1 MMDIDRQS
9 LRAGGFRSHAD
20 SSRGGRIDRA
30 GPADLTVLAADHA
43 SVPMNLG
50 AILIFDGAGPTP
62 AEVRALLHERV
73 PHVPRLRQALRRTP
87 FGCGR
92 PIWVDD
98 PTFSVDRHLTHLG
111 WPQPGTRRALF
122 DIAADLLCRPFAPDL
137 PLWQAYSVTGTG
149 RAALVVVLHHVLA
162 DGLGSLAVLTAL
174 ADEGDHAAVARF
186 PRPAPSI
193 RELAVDAT
201 LAKLHAIG
209 SLAAGLRRG
218 RAGLR
223 ELTFGA
229 PLLPPAERIS
239 LIRPTTHR
247 RRLASTAVALNE
259 VAATAHRF
267 GGTVNDV
274 VLAAV
279 TGALLEILDGRGERP
294 HRLVMSIPVSGRRT
308 ATVSDLGNDTG
319 VRPLAVP
326 AITDD
331 PARLTAIVTATT
343 AARGSSTR
351 ASSARPLGLAFRLLH
366 RFGLFRLFID
376 HQRLVHTFE
385 TNLRGPGTALHLA
398 GHRIDAL
405 LPLVAT
411 PGNVG
416 VTFAVLSYAGTLTV
430 DTIADPDILPEQDTL
445 TRALHATFTRL
456 AHTRP

>member
-1 MMDIDRQS
+1 M
-9 LRAGGFRSHAD
+9 
-20 SSRGGRIDRA
+20 
-30 GPADLTVLAADHA
+30 LAADQA

-73 PHVPRLRQALRRTP
+73 PHVPRLRQTLRRTP

-98 PTFSVDRHLTHLG
+98 PTFSVDRHLTHLR
-111 WPQPGTRRALF
+111 WPEPGTRRALF

-137 PLWQAYSVTGTG
+137 PLWQAYSVTGIGHT
-149 RAALVVVLHHVLA
+149 ALVVVLHHVLA
-162 DGLGSLAVLTAL
+162 DGLGGLAVLAAL
-174 ADEGDHAAVARF
+174 TDEGNRATVVRF
-186 PRPAPSI
+186 PLPPPST
-193 RELAVDAT
+193 RELAVEAT
-201 LAKLHAIG
+201 SAKLHAIG
-209 SLAAGLRRG
+209 SLPADLRRG
-218 RAGLR
+218 CAGLR
-223 ELTFGA
+223 ELTFGM
-229 PLLPPAERIS
+229 PLLRPAERIS
-239 LIRPTTHR
+239 LVRPTAHR

-259 VAATAHRF
+259 VAATGHRF

-279 TGALLEILDGRGERP
+279 TGALLEILDARGERP
-294 HRLVMSIPVSGRRT
+294 HRLVVSIPVSGRHT
-308 ATVSDLGNDTG
+308 ATVTDLGNDTG

-343 AARGSSTR
+343 AARASSTR
-351 ASSARPLGLAFRLLH
+351 AASSSPLGLTFRLLH
-366 RFGLFRLFID
+366 RLGLFRLFID
-376 HQRLVHTFE
+376 HQRLVHSFE
-385 TNLRGPGTALHLA
+385 TNLRGPGAALRLA

-405 LPLVAT
+405 VPLVAT

-430 DTIADPDILPEQDTL
+430 NTIADPDILPEQDTL
-445 TRALHATFTRL
+445 IRALHTIFTRL
-456 AHTRP
+456 AHTWP